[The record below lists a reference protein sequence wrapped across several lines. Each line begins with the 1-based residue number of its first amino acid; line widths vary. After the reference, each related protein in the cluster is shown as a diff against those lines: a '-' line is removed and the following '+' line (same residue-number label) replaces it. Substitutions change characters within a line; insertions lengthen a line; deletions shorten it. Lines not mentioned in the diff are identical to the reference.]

1 MSKIN
6 RSRDDKPK
14 LCRFGY
20 VDYIILASTLAVAIA
35 EEVNITDL
43 SILSNFFLAL
53 GDQLGLIAAV
63 KVGCESESESSSSE
77 ESTLVPP
84 VPSIG
89 EARSKAKT
97 KKSKKVKKYK
107 KV

>member
-6 RSRDDKPK
+6 RGSDDKSK
-14 LCRFGY
+14 LCCFGY
-20 VDYIILASTLAVAIA
+20 VDYIILASSLAVAIA

-43 SILSNFFLAL
+43 SILSNFFLVL

-63 KVGCESESESSSSE
+63 KVGCAENPESSSSE
-77 ESTLVPP
+77 ESNFVPP
-84 VPSIG
+84 VQDTGVS
-89 EARSKAKT
+89 RSKTKV
-97 KKSKKVKKYK
+97 KKSKKIKKYK